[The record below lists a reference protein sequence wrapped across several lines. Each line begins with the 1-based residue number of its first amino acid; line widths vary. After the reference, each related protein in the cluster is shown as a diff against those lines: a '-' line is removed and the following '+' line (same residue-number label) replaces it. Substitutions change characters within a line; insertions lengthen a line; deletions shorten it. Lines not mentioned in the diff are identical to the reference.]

1 MRQQAKSLTG
11 HKQKYY
17 IHSEADLTGY
27 TGEKGTA
34 RAVRVKGMTREEV
47 KKMVEMHNNK
57 IDDFT
62 SNILPQLLEMAGVK
76 VVTKDNGE
84 HEIPMNA
91 WFKAQDFIK
100 AMNFYKDAMEIIDM
114 VRPLG
119 FDVKINM
126 QSNKLVY

>member
-1 MRQQAKSLTG
+1 
-11 HKQKYY
+11 
-17 IHSEADLTGY
+17 
-27 TGEKGTA
+27 
-34 RAVRVKGMTREEV
+34 MTKEEV

-62 SNILPQLLEMAGVK
+62 NNILPQLLELAGVK

-84 HEIPMNA
+84 HEIPVNA

>member
-1 MRQQAKSLTG
+1 
-11 HKQKYY
+11 
-17 IHSEADLTGY
+17 
-27 TGEKGTA
+27 
-34 RAVRVKGMTREEV
+34 MTREEV

-62 SNILPQLLEMAGVK
+62 NNILPQLLEMVGVK

-100 AMNFYKDAMEIIDM
+100 TMNFYKDAMKILDM

>member
-1 MRQQAKSLTG
+1 
-11 HKQKYY
+11 
-17 IHSEADLTGY
+17 
-27 TGEKGTA
+27 
-34 RAVRVKGMTREEV
+34 MTREEV

-84 HEIPMNA
+84 REIPVNA
-91 WFKAQDFIK
+91 WFKANGFIK
-100 AMNFYKDAMEIIDM
+100 AMNFYNDAMEILDM

>member
-1 MRQQAKSLTG
+1 
-11 HKQKYY
+11 
-17 IHSEADLTGY
+17 
-27 TGEKGTA
+27 
-34 RAVRVKGMTREEV
+34 MTREEV
-47 KKMVEMHNNK
+47 KKMVDMHNSK
-57 IDDFT
+57 IDNFI

-76 VVTKDNGE
+76 VTVKDSGE
-84 HEIPMNA
+84 YEIPMNE

-100 AMNFYKDAMEIIDM
+100 AMNFYKDAMEILDM